1 MNYDECLRYLA
12 DLGHE
17 LRGVKFDL
25 LAIQRMLAELGQPH
39 LRYPTAIVAGTNGKG
54 STCAMLASILHC
66 AGIRV
71 GLYTS
76 PHLVRVNER
85 IQVGRQEIA
94 DEAFARSFT
103 DVCEAVER
111 LLHQKNLSQRPS
123 FFEFLTA
130 TAFLHFARERVDFAV
145 LEVGMGGRLDATNV
159 TEPRLAV
166 ITNVDLD
173 HQEFLGNT
181 RAAIAWEKAGIIKP
195 HRPVIW
201 GGDNLEAAEVI
212 RRKCREAHAELLEL
226 SRAAE
231 IINIHHRGGHFIFD
245 LELAGFHFREL
256 QPSLAGRFQI
266 QNATAAVAAALSL
279 RQQGLSIPVEAIEE
293 GLRKARW
300 PGRLEVVQERPRI
313 ILDGAH
319 NLAAAEALAN
329 FVQEQFQG
337 QRVHLIYASM
347 RDKAIEEISEL
358 LFPLASEVYLTQ
370 VPLARAAPPEEILQR
385 ARYRPRRLVIEPVP
399 AQALEAAIRASR
411 EEEVIL
417 VAGSLFLVGAIE
429 HYLQERETVLEQP
442 TPRLSAMRL

>member
-166 ITNVDLD
+166 IT
-173 HQEFLGNT
+173 
-181 RAAIAWEKAGIIKP
+181 KP

-231 IINIHHRGGHFIFD
+231 ITNIHHRGGHFIFD

-266 QNATAAVAAALSL
+266 QN
-279 RQQGLSIPVEAIEE
+279 
-293 GLRKARW
+293 
-300 PGRLEVVQERPRI
+300 
-313 ILDGAH
+313 
-319 NLAAAEALAN
+319 
-329 FVQEQFQG
+329 
-337 QRVHLIYASM
+337 
-347 RDKAIEEISEL
+347 
-358 LFPLASEVYLTQ
+358 
-370 VPLARAAPPEEILQR
+370 
-385 ARYRPRRLVIEPVP
+385 
-399 AQALEAAIRASR
+399 
-411 EEEVIL
+411 
-417 VAGSLFLVGAIE
+417 
-429 HYLQERETVLEQP
+429 
-442 TPRLSAMRL
+442 